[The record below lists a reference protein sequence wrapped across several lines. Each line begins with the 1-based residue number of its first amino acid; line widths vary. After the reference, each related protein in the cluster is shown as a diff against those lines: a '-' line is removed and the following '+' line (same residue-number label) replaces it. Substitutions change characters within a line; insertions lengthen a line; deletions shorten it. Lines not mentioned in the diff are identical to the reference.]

1 MPVKRTQSPFD
12 ISGYTLVKRTPTPA
26 DAHKGSASNMDG
38 VDTAGH
44 GAPASS
50 RGGIDTR
57 SSATSNSRGGVEEAG
72 RSALASSRGGVEE
85 AGRSALASSRGGID
99 TRSSATSNSRGGIK
113 ERTSASNSRGGIDT
127 RSSATDSL
135 VGLDTAGRGAPAG
148 SIVGV
153 DEFASIASN
162 IVGVDEAGCGALA
175 GPVVAA
181 AVVLG
186 TVQIDG
192 LTDSKCISAAKRTH
206 LCGVIMDR
214 VPCYAIAS
222 ASRAEID
229 RLNILQARL
238 LAMKRAL
245 QALQLPADMHI
256 LVDGTHLP
264 DLDRP
269 ASAIIKGDL
278 TVPAISAAS
287 IVAKVYRDW
296 LMNKLHGR
304 FPHYQFA
311 AHKGYP
317 TRAHRLAI
325 AEHGLCT
332 AHRRS
337 FAPCHQPPPQRPPNS
352 PTSAANTLPEMAVA
366 NASPASANPRRPA
379 SAKNASPA
387 TAKNATRTAGADNTP
402 RAVAVANARPARAR
416 ARRAGA
422 VTVSGV

>member
-1 MPVKRTQSPFD
+1 
-12 ISGYTLVKRTPTPA
+12 
-26 DAHKGSASNMDG
+26 
-38 VDTAGH
+38 
-44 GAPASS
+44 
-50 RGGIDTR
+50 
-57 SSATSNSRGGVEEAG
+57 
-72 RSALASSRGGVEE
+72 
-85 AGRSALASSRGGID
+85 
-99 TRSSATSNSRGGIK
+99 
-113 ERTSASNSRGGIDT
+113 
-127 RSSATDSL
+127 
-135 VGLDTAGRGAPAG
+135 
-148 SIVGV
+148 
-153 DEFASIASN
+153 
-162 IVGVDEAGCGALA
+162 CGALA

-352 PTSAANTLPEMAVA
+352 PTSAANTLPEMAVT

-416 ARRAGA
+416 TRRPASTKNASPATTKNASCTAGAENTPRAVATASARQASARPASANPRRPASTKNASRTASATNTLRAVATASARPASANPRRPASTKNASPATAKNATRTAGADNTPRAVAVANARPARTRTRTRRAGA